1 MLSVK
6 TELLAALAAE
16 LEQLSPGAGARAAFE
31 SPKVAAHGDFACT
44 AAMQLAKPLKLNPRT
59 LGEQLRT
66 ALEATPAF
74 QRWVDAIEIA
84 GPGFLNIRLKPA
96 AKQEVV
102 REVLAAG
109 ERFGF
114 QSPRNERVL
123 VEFVSAN
130 PTGPL
135 HVGHGRQ
142 AAIGDAISNLF
153 ATQGWSVHREF
164 YYNDAG
170 VQIDTLTKST
180 QLRAKGFKP
189 GDDCW
194 PTDSDNPLA
203 KNFYNGDYIA
213 DIAEAFKAKA
223 TVKADDREFTANG
236 DVEDY
241 DNIRQFAV
249 AYLRNEQ
256 DKDLQAFN
264 LHFDQYYL
272 ESSLYTSGRV
282 EATVNKLVANGK
294 TYEQDGALWLKS
306 TDYGDDKDRVMRKG
320 DGTYTYFVPDV
331 AYHIAKW
338 ERGYSKV
345 VNIQGT
351 DHHGTI
357 ARVRAGLQA
366 ADVGIPQGYPD
377 YVLHTMVRVVKGGEE
392 VKISKRAGSYVTLRD
407 LIEWTSKDAVRFFLL
422 SRKPDT
428 EYTFDV
434 DLAVAQNNDNPVYY
448 VQYAHARICSVLE
461 QWIVEELGWPA
472 IPTALEHAFK
482 GLLLDIGKGLQQQSL
497 KFHWQALREFSTL
510 TANSDS
516 HILQGSFSAKVEQI
530 SEMISRGRF
539 DELQQVILAIDVAE
553 WHVGKHAKKL
563 LDALVLSKN
572 DGSINHYAENLGS
585 FIAQY
590 LVRGDLIPKI
600 FEKFGKPMLD
610 GADLSCLT
618 NPAALDL
625 MLQLAKYPEMLTAAA
640 LGEAPHDVT
649 FYLRDLA
656 SAYHSYYDAERIL
669 VDDEAVK
676 KARLAL
682 VAATAQVLHNGLA
695 VLGVSAPARM

>member
-1 MLSVK
+1 MLQVK
-6 TELLAALAAE
+6 KDLLAALAGE
-16 LEQLSPGAGARAAFE
+16 LDKLSPGAGERAAFE
-31 SPKVAAHGDFACT
+31 TPKVAAHGDYAVT
-44 AAMQLAKPLKLNPRT
+44 AAMQLAKPLKANPRA
-59 LGEQLRT
+59 LGEQLKA
-66 ALEATPAF
+66 ALEATAPF
-74 QRWVDAIEIA
+74 QQWVDAIEIA

-96 AKQEVV
+96 AKQQIV
-102 REVLAAG
+102 REVLAQG
-109 ERFGF
+109 DKFGF
-114 QSPRNERVL
+114 QADRGENIL

-142 AAIGDAISNLF
+142 AAIGDAISNLYS
-153 ATQGWSVHREF
+153 TQGWKVHREF

-189 GDDCW
+189 GDECW
-194 PTDSDNPLA
+194 PTDSENPLA

-213 DIAEAFKAKA
+213 DIAQAFLNRE

-236 DVEDY
+236 DVDDY

-264 LHFDQYYL
+264 LKFDEYYL
-272 ESSLYTSGRV
+272 ESSLYTNGYVEDTVKRLMDSGY
-282 EATVNKLVANGK
+282 

-306 TDYGDDKDRVMRKG
+306 TEFGDDKDRVMRKS
-320 DGTYTYFVPDV
+320 DGHYTYFLPDV
-331 AYHIAKW
+331 AYHIQKFK
-338 ERGYSKV
+338 RGYGKV

-366 ADVGIPQGYPD
+366 ANVGIPKGYPD
-377 YVLHTMVRVVKGGEE
+377 YVLHTMVRVVRNGEE

-448 VQYAHARICSVLE
+448 VQYAHARICSVLRGWQE
-461 QWIVEELGWPA
+461 QGGAGVPA
-472 IPTALEHAFK
+472 LSDVDLSALQGPQA
-482 GLLLDIGKGLQQQSL
+482 
-497 KFHWQALREFSTL
+497 QALMQL
-510 TANSDS
+510 
-516 HILQGSFSAKVEQI
+516 
-530 SEMISRGRF
+530 
-539 DELQQVILAIDVAE
+539 
-553 WHVGKHAKKL
+553 
-563 LDALVLSKN
+563 
-572 DGSINHYAENLGS
+572 
-585 FIAQY
+585 
-590 LVRGDLIPKI
+590 
-600 FEKFGKPMLD
+600 
-610 GADLSCLT
+610 
-618 NPAALDL
+618 
-625 MLQLAKYPEMLTAAA
+625 LAKYPEMLTAAA
-640 LGEAPHDVT
+640 DGNAPHDVT

-656 SAYHSYYDAERIL
+656 AAYHSYYDAERIL

-676 KARLAL
+676 LARLAL
-682 VAATAQVLHNGLA
+682 VAATAQVLRNGLA
-695 VLGVSAPARM
+695 VLGVSAPERM